1 MIRVTTFLF
10 IALWV
15 GTLTASAQETSFGV
29 KAGLSLSGFNED
41 LSADTDAQT
50 GFVAGVLVSI
60 NFSDIFSLQPEVLY
74 SQQGANPDRGDN
86 TFIMDYINVPIL
98 AKFFFLEGWYG
109 AIGPQFGFSIRAD
122 TEDIEGRD
130 DLDLDDTKTFA
141 FAVPVGTGYQLDSG
155 LGLDVRYNVGL
166 TDVFDAGAD
175 SYNEAFQATVFW
187 IF

>member
-1 MIRVTTFLF
+1 MTRVTTFLLLMGCGLLSF
-10 IALWV
+10 SV
-15 GTLTASAQETSFGV
+15 CAQETGFGV

-41 LSADTDAQT
+41 LTGTDPQT

-74 SQQGANPDRGDN
+74 SQQGANPEQGDN
-86 TFIMDYINVPIL
+86 TLRMDYLNVPIL
-98 AKFFFLEGWYG
+98 AKFFFLDGWYG
-109 AIGPQFGFSIRAD
+109 AIGPQFGFNVRAD

-130 DLDLDDTKTFA
+130 DLDLNDTKTFT

-155 LGLDVRYNVGL
+155 LGLDVRYNIGL

-187 IF
+187 VF